1 MGAEGCIVD
10 FRISTA
16 FDNESGK
23 SVLYGGFPADADNRV
38 IEGNEIKEL
47 KKLNWI
53 KEKSFI
59 FLAACNL
66 DDGKDSVAEA
76 FHTSQGVQV
85 FSSRAYAYFSEGYLF
100 YNRKEEDD
108 DNIYLLAFVHGQNF
122 LDADSWLDI
131 TNPLPGMR
139 IWEEIRE

>member
-1 MGAEGCIVD
+1 MGAEGCVVD

-23 SVLYGGFPADADNRV
+23 SVLYGGFPADVDNRV
-38 IEGNEIKEL
+38 IEENEIKEL

-66 DDGKDSVAEA
+66 DDGKDSRCESISHFSRGA
-76 FHTSQGVQV
+76 GVFFPSV
-85 FSSRAYAYFSEGYLF
+85 CLF
-100 YNRKEEDD
+100 LRG
-108 DNIYLLAFVHGQNF
+108 LSF
-122 LDADSWLDI
+122 L
-131 TNPLPGMR
+131 
-139 IWEEIRE
+139 